1 MFSLKQNNLQ
11 VLFLHYITLEII
23 LHIRV
28 SCQLEL
34 MSISVSNKKVS
45 CINISTNI

>member
-1 MFSLKQNNLQ
+1 MKPLSVVRFLKKNDLQ

-34 MSISVSNKKVS
+34 VSISVSNKSHV
-45 CINISTNI
+45 